1 MFVFIVASRRPRVN
15 KHNLRDACKRMRAKI
30 AADCA
35 RALRLCVKD
44 AKFLVCDGHDRM
56 NATLFYANEYL
67 SVKDVIRK
75 L

>member
-1 MFVFIVASRRPRVN
+1 
-15 KHNLRDACKRMRAKI
+15 MRAKI